1 MCMCVWGGGETRQY
15 ALVQGGRGRMRR
27 QGGSTR
33 TAPLAD
39 RPGRPAEPL
48 ASPTASIRCLGR
60 RLQGRSR
67 EGSENGSAK
76 VAGRL
81 RAADG
86 GSPPGARGRRAQT
99 GSAARKHRPGHGVVR
114 TAQGVTKARGA
125 AAGRRPGASH
135 GCVCVCVCVCGAS
148 LVHALVAS
156 QRGARRRRSLLSIR
170 RQQALLQ
177 LRESS
182 LADNSR
188 SAYSS
193 AGAGPA
199 ARVEPPMGHVSD
211 MSWAC
216 QVVEQLQPRES
227 AATVSAAA

>member
-1 MCMCVWGGGETRQY
+1 MRVGGRGGETRLY
-15 ALVQGGRGRMRR
+15 GLVPGGQGRMRR

-135 GCVCVCVCVCGAS
+135 GCVCVRVCACVVHLLCTPSSPRNAVQGAVAPRCLFGAS
-148 LVHALVAS
+148 KRCRSCAS
-156 QRGARRRRSLLSIR
+156 RA
-170 RQQALLQ
+170 
-177 LRESS
+177 
-182 LADNSR
+182 
-188 SAYSS
+188 
-193 AGAGPA
+193 
-199 ARVEPPMGHVSD
+199 
-211 MSWAC
+211 
-216 QVVEQLQPRES
+216 
-227 AATVSAAA
+227 